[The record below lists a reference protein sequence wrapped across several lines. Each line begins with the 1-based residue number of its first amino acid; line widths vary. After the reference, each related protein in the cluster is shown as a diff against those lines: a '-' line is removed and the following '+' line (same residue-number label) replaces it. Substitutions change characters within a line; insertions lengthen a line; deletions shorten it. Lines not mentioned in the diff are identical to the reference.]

1 MARFPRPQIED
12 IELGYRLRDRGG
24 RILLDPAIQGTHLKR
39 WRLGAMLRTDFGDR
53 GIPWM
58 RLLLERRR
66 RTAPTLN
73 TGTAE
78 QFRVALAGLAV
89 TFLVAATLHQ
99 NGTLALV
106 GVLMLLALA
115 IANIPTYSWFA
126 RERGLLFAVAVV
138 PLHLAYYV
146 SNALAAVVGIAQ
158 HLLAPARA
166 PRSPA

>member
-1 MARFPRPQIED
+1 
-12 IELGYRLRDRGG
+12 
-24 RILLDPAIQGTHLKR
+24 
-39 WRLGAMLRTDFGDR
+39 
-53 GIPWM
+53 M
-58 RLLLERRR
+58 RLLLERRG

-89 TFLVAATLHQ
+89 TFLVAAALRQ
-99 NGTLALV
+99 NGTIALV

-115 IANIPTYSWFA
+115 IANIPAYTWFA
-126 RERGLLFAVAVV
+126 KERSLLFAVAVV

-146 SNALAAVVGIAQ
+146 SNALAATVGIAQ
-158 HLLAPARA
+158 HLFSPVRA